1 MSVDQY
7 RRDVEAKAKKRREAE
22 SKAGEYRTKESKKRT
37 EATKARQS
45 AAKASSEA
53 TARSRTRDAE
63 RREQEAASA
72 GSEANRWQTKAAG
85 YARDEASAADKLA
98 KAIAAEEKKRDR
110 DAQRAAREE
119 KAKLA
124 RLESRVANVSATM
137 DRVVRDPV
145 RFIEIRVPIEPED
158 DVLGGQTWDV
168 FLSHASEDKNDV
180 AIPLRDALTALGV
193 TVWLDKSEMRIGS
206 SLRRRIDE
214 GIRSSR
220 FGIAVLSTAFFKK
233 GWTNQELDGLVTK
246 SIAGDH
252 QSLLPIWH
260 GVTHDDV
267 RQFSP
272 TLADRVALST
282 EELEIEAIAQKIA
295 DVVLS
300 AKTSQQRAS

>member
-22 SKAGEYRTKESKKRT
+22 SKAGEYRIKESKKRT
-37 EATKARQS
+37 EAAKARQA
-45 AAKASSEA
+45 AAKATSESSV
-53 TARSRTRDAE
+53 RSRIREAE
-63 RREQEAASA
+63 LREKEAASA
-72 GSEANRWQTKAAG
+72 GSEANRWQSKATG

-98 KAIAAEEKKRDR
+98 KAVAAEEKKRQQDSE
-110 DAQRAAREE
+110 RAARNE
-119 KAKLA
+119 KVKLA
-124 RLESRVANVSATM
+124 QLESRVANVSATM
-137 DRVVRDPV
+137 DRVVRAPV
-145 RFIEIRVPIEPED
+145 QLIEVRVPVEPED
-158 DVLGGQTWDV
+158 DVLNGQTWDV

-220 FGIAVLSTAFFKK
+220 FGIAVLSTSFFKK

-246 SIAGDH
+246 SIAGDQ

-260 GVTHDDV
+260 GVTHADV
-267 RQFSP
+267 RKFSP

-282 EELEIEAIAQKIA
+282 DSLKIEDIAEQIA

-300 AKTSQQRAS
+300 AKTSQRAS

>member
-22 SKAGEYRTKESKKRT
+22 SKAGDYRIKESKKRT
-37 EATKARQS
+37 EAAKARQS

-53 TARSRTRDAE
+53 TVRSRIREAE
-63 RREQEAASA
+63 LREKEAASA
-72 GSEANRWQTKAAG
+72 GSEANRWQSKATG
-85 YARDEASAADKLA
+85 YARDEASATEKLS
-98 KAIAAEEKKRDR
+98 KAIAAEDKKRQQDSE
-110 DAQRAAREE
+110 RAARNE
-119 KAKLA
+119 KARLA

-137 DRVVRDPV
+137 ERVVRDPV
-145 RFIEIRVPIEPED
+145 QLVEIRIPVEPED
-158 DVLGGQTWDV
+158 DVLNGQTWDV

-180 AIPLRDALTALGV
+180 AIPLRDALTALGI

-220 FGIAVLSTAFFKK
+220 FGIAVLSESFFKK

-246 SIAGDH
+246 SIAGDQ

-260 GVTHDDV
+260 GVTHADV
-267 RQFSP
+267 RKFSP

-282 EELEIEAIAQKIA
+282 DSFEIQDIAEQIA
-295 DVVLS
+295 DVVSS

>member
-37 EATKARQS
+37 EAARARQS

-53 TARSRTRDAE
+53 TARSRTREAE

-72 GSEANRWQTKAAG
+72 GSEANRWQAKAAG

-98 KAIAAEEKKRDR
+98 KATAADEKKRDR

-145 RFIEIRVPIEPED
+145 QLIEVRVPIEPED

-168 FLSHASEDKNDV
+168 FLSHASEDKEDV
-180 AIPLRDALTALGV
+180 AVPLRDALTALGV

-206 SLRRRIDE
+206 SLRRKIDE

-220 FGIAVLSTAFFKK
+220 FGIAVLSASFFRK

-246 SIAGDH
+246 SIAGDQ

-260 GVTHDDV
+260 GVTHADV

-272 TLADRVALST
+272 TLADRVALNT
-282 EELEIEAIAQKIA
+282 AELEIEAIAEQIA

-300 AKTSQQRAS
+300 AKASQQRAS